1 MAKFVAIRVGGCQ
14 YAWFRDKCPGVFS
27 RSVFVLSFFTDISSL
42 RKSTPTQAQFQN
54 QRHCEFSDHLGSL
67 PLNPSATL
75 PQLKHRFKMSDA
87 ESVPTISVVDKATT
101 VTKPEGKPKGNKEA
115 ANGGTR
121 WTSEQVSFP
130 V

>member
-1 MAKFVAIRVGGCQ
+1 
-14 YAWFRDKCPGVFS
+14 
-27 RSVFVLSFFTDISSL
+27 
-42 RKSTPTQAQFQN
+42 
-54 QRHCEFSDHLGSL
+54 
-67 PLNPSATL
+67 
-75 PQLKHRFKMSDA
+75 MSDA
-87 ESVPTISVVDKATT
+87 ESVSTISVVDKATT